1 LALGAAQSPVLD
13 AAREWLTAVGG
24 PTVALTKLLNEAGGS
39 GFGAGLPRGSTSG
52 KRFTNDQAVYGG
64 VGGFSSIRVG
74 DAKVRRCRLT
84 PDWPK
89 LDRAWIQ
96 RVKLKYDESLSSFA
110 YNFNMR
116 RYTKAAADAAAA
128 AAADA
133 AQGFAPDLE
142 VGCT

>member
-1 LALGAAQSPVLD
+1 
-13 AAREWLTAVGG
+13 
-24 PTVALTKLLNEAGGS
+24 
-39 GFGAGLPRGSTSG
+39 
-52 KRFTNDQAVYGG
+52 
-64 VGGFSSIRVG
+64 
-74 DAKVRRCRLT
+74 
-84 PDWPK
+84 
-89 LDRAWIQ
+89 
-96 RVKLKYDESLSSFA
+96 VKLKYDESLSSFA

>member
-1 LALGAAQSPVLD
+1 MNECKPLALGAAQSPVLD

-84 PDWPK
+84 PD
-89 LDRAWIQ
+89 
-96 RVKLKYDESLSSFA
+96 
-110 YNFNMR
+110 
-116 RYTKAAADAAAA
+116 
-128 AAADA
+128 
-133 AQGFAPDLE
+133 
-142 VGCT
+142 